1 MSKGSCLCS
10 SVIYEIHGEPL
21 FFNVCHC
28 INCQKFGGSAMAA
41 NLVFLEEQITIK
53 DPMSLLKAY
62 EDHSGGDLTRYFC
75 SQCGS
80 SVLVKSPQVPGMP
93 RLTFL
98 MSGTVD
104 DLSEK
109 ENKSGTRWVPMAEL
123 NCAGKRAWFPRV
135 TGVPENMCFEKVM
148 SREVVALMFQ
158 NVQTQK

>member
-1 MSKGSCLCS
+1 
-10 SVIYEIHGEPL
+10 
-21 FFNVCHC
+21 
-28 INCQKFGGSAMAA
+28 MAA
-41 NLVFLEEQITIK
+41 NLVFLEEVRTIYNSFSILKLTHVSWPMQQITIK